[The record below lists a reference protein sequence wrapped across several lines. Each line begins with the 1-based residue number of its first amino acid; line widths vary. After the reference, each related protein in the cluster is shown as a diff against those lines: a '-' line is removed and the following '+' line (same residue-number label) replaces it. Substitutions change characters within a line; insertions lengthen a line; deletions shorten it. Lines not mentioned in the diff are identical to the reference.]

1 MPAGDAFSPD
11 QLHDLERAVK
21 NAENASGLHF
31 SVYVGGADS
40 ETRPFALELL
50 GQLDDP
56 DHSVLVYVDPAG
68 RRLEI
73 VTGPQARRRL
83 SDAQAG
89 LAALTMQASFAAGDL
104 TGGLVTGV
112 QQLGEHARQLPLLH
126 ADQLHQQ
133 GAQTK

>member
-1 MPAGDAFSPD
+1 MPAGDAFTPD
-11 QLHDLERAVK
+11 QLYDIERAVRH
-21 NAENASGLHF
+21 AEEVSGLDF

-50 GQLDDP
+50 NELDDP

-73 VTGPQARRRL
+73 VTGAIAKRQL
-83 SDAQAG
+83 SDTSAG
-89 LAALTMQASFAAGDL
+89 LAALAMQTSFATGDL

-112 QQLGEHARQLPLLH
+112 QQLGQHAHQAPLLH
-126 ADQLHQQ
+126 ANEPHTQ
-133 GAQTK
+133 

>member
-1 MPAGDAFSPD
+1 VPAGDAFSPE
-11 QLHDLERAVK
+11 QLHDIERAVQY
-21 NAENASGLHF
+21 AEKASGLHF

-73 VTGPQARRRL
+73 VTGPQAKRAL
-83 SDAQAG
+83 PDSQSG
-89 LAALTMQASFAAGDL
+89 LAALTMQTSFAAGDL

-112 QQLGEHARQLPLLH
+112 QQLGEHARQLPMLH
-126 ADQLHQQ
+126 ADQLHQ
-133 GAQTK
+133 GPHPV